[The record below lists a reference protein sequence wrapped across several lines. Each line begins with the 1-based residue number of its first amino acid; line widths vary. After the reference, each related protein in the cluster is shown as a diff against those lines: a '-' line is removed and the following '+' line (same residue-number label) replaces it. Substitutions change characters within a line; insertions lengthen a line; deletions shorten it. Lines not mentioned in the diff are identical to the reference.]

1 MISNDNMRHY
11 DSMSASQIQAFLET
25 QPGPLKDL
33 VTRDYDKVITLSKT
47 KNNYNTTP
55 DKGETPKRAS
65 LIIWEACQAWK
76 INPKVMLVMLQ
87 KEQSLLTRTTLG
99 STTLARAV
107 GAGCPGSL
115 VFPSTNPVAT
125 NRYPG
130 FGNQIWHGAR
140 LLDGYGEGKNGSTIP
155 LFYEGIYRH
164 DLQDRRDDA
173 HLPEEPRDLQA
184 LRLQPEHRRQ
194 EAVRRPLHAGM

>member
-1 MISNDNMRHY
+1 MKQASVGRSAVSFSAAVVIALAVMLIGASAASAATFVPQLVISNDNMRHY

-25 QPGPLKDL
+25 QPGPLADL

-87 KEQSLLTRTTLG
+87 KEQSLLTRT
-99 STTLARAV
+99 S
-107 GAGCPGSL
+107 SW
-115 VFPSTNPVAT
+115 F
-125 NRYPG
+125 
-130 FGNQIWHGAR
+130 
-140 LLDGYGEGKNGSTIP
+140 D
-155 LFYEGIYRH
+155 
-164 DLQDRRDDA
+164 
-173 HLPEEPRDLQA
+173 
-184 LRLQPEHRRQ
+184 
-194 EAVRRPLHAGM
+194 HAGPSGGSGVPRQSGVPKHQPGGDEPLPRVRQPDLAWCATA

>member
-1 MISNDNMRHY
+1 MKQASVGRNAARFSAAVVVAFAVMLIGASAAFAATFDPTLVISNDNMRHY

-25 QPGPLKDL
+25 QPGPLADL
-33 VTRDYDKVITLSKT
+33 VTSDYDKVITLSKT
-47 KNNYNTTP
+47 KNNLNTTP

-76 INPKVMLVMLQ
+76 INPKVMLTMLQ

-115 VFPSTNPVAT
+115 VYPKHQPGRNEPLSRFRQPDLARRAT
-125 NRYPG
+125 
-130 FGNQIWHGAR
+130 A
-140 LLDGYGEGKNGSTIP
+140 
-155 LFYEGIYRH
+155 
-164 DLQDRRDDA
+164 
-173 HLPEEPRDLQA
+173 
-184 LRLQPEHRRQ
+184 
-194 EAVRRPLHAGM
+194 